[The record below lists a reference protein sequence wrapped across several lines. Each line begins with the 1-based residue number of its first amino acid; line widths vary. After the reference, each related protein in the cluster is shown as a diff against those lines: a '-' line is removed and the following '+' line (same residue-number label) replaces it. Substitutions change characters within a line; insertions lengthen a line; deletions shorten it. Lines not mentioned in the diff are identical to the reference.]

1 MTAGF
6 RLLVA
11 HTADLTPAGLRAV
24 RGLLDQAFE
33 GDFDDT
39 DWDHCLGGLHVLVHD
54 GGDGGSGDGGTE
66 GVGGTGPVAHGAVV
80 QRRVLHA
87 GRSLRTGYVEGVAVR
102 ADRRRRG
109 LGGELMA
116 VLERVIDAAY
126 PVGALSATSEGAGL
140 YASRGWRVWPGRIQ
154 TLGPGG
160 PLPLPEEEGS
170 LYVRPGGGTVLD
182 PAQALVFDWRDGDI
196 L

>member
-1 MTAGF
+1 MAAAF
-6 RLLVA
+6 RLRTA
-11 HTADLTPAGLRAV
+11 HTADLTPAELCAV
-24 RGLLDQAFE
+24 RVLLDEAFE

-54 GGDGGSGDGGTE
+54 SGAG
-66 GVGGTGPVAHGAVV
+66 GGTGPVAHGAVV

-87 GRSLRTGYVEGVAVR
+87 GRSLRTGYVEGVAVH
-102 ADRRRRG
+102 AGLRRRG

-116 VLERVIDAAY
+116 VLERAIAAAY
-126 PVGALSATSEGAGL
+126 PLGALSATSEGAGL
-140 YASRGWRVWPGRIQ
+140 YASRGWRLWPGRVQ
-154 TLGPGG
+154 ALGPGG
-160 PLPLPEEEGS
+160 LLPLPEEEGS